1 MLFGRWSRRSREGTR
16 RGPRN
21 ITARSTSSGWV
32 VMPISTSNRVA
43 ACTTSA
49 KAAGHLRVRE
59 LGRVSRVRVPRSY
72 ITRSTQEPR
81 EHRCNSTR
89 RVLHGGLCEKA
100 RGPPAV
106 VSVRSGK
113 LPTRSRALR
122 PSHGSGEGQESNHAE
137 ESYLES
143 AAHTG
148 RAPSQDPIARASTG
162 DVRALIR
169 TTAENGGAQ
178 TEAGSRDAL
187 FGRSLPRPR
196 RDVTARMTVTSD
208 WTTGAPTPDGPR
220 LWVACRCASR
230 PVPSRATHSSH
241 ATQPAQ
247 QP

>member
-1 MLFGRWSRRSREGTR
+1 
-16 RGPRN
+16 
-21 ITARSTSSGWV
+21 
-32 VMPISTSNRVA
+32 MPISTLNRVA

-72 ITRSTQEPR
+72 ITWSTQEPR

-122 PSHGSGEGQESNHAE
+122 PSHGNGSATEEQESSLAE
-137 ESYLES
+137 ESHLES
-143 AAHTG
+143 DADTG
-148 RAPSQDPIARASTG
+148 RAPSPDPIARASTG
-162 DVRALIR
+162 DVRALIW

-208 WTTGAPTPDGPR
+208 WTTRAPTPDGPR

-230 PVPSRATHSSH
+230 PVPSRATHSTH